1 MKLYHGGSLAVSQP
15 QVISPKKS
23 RPLDF
28 GSGFYTTTS
37 LEQARRWIRLRSG
50 QDPAFGRGIISTYEL
65 DDCALKGSGLKIL
78 RFSSDDLDSWF
89 DFVMANRHT
98 PDFTHD
104 YDLVVGPVAND
115 RVFMTLTLFE
125 SGLLDKAQAILQLKT
140 YTLWDQYLFHT
151 AASLK
156 YLKFI
161 GTVE

>member
-1 MKLYHGGSLAVSQP
+1 MKIQ
-15 QVISPKKS
+15 
-23 RPLDF
+23 
-28 GSGFYTTTS
+28 
-37 LEQARRWIRLRSG
+37 
-50 QDPAFGRGIISTYEL
+50 
-65 DDCALKGSGLKIL
+65 

-104 YDLVVGPVAND
+104 YDLVIGPVAND
-115 RVFMTLTLFE
+115 RVFTTLTLFE
-125 SGLLDKAQAILQLKT
+125 SGLLDKAQAIRQLKT

-151 AASLK
+151 VASLK